1 MVRGGGPET
10 AHPRLDAFRRWPVIA
25 PAQFRTMIAPMTL
38 STEWSSWRALV
49 AGMQAEID
57 AGRVQLDALQR
68 ANVLLEVAWYEAY
81 DGDPQRSVEAAAR
94 LRRRLR
100 ELTPAD
106 RIFFRDAL
114 RRLPEMVG

>member
-1 MVRGGGPET
+1 M
-10 AHPRLDAFRRWPVIA
+10 IA
-25 PAQFRTMIAPMTL
+25 PAEFRNLIAPVTL
-38 STEWSSWRALV
+38 SVEWPSWRAL
-49 AGMQAEID
+49 ALAMQADID

-68 ANVLLEVAWYEAY
+68 ANILLEVAWYEAH
-81 DGDPQRSVEAAAR
+81 DGDPQRSTEAAAR

-114 RRLPEMVG
+114 RRLPETVG